1 MSDPESNPSP
11 PAPPPA
17 AQETAAS
24 PPPTADAAAPAAV
37 EGAPAPGGPSAP
49 GAPGASGGPNEGRR
63 GKKKRNRGRSDGR
76 GDRSGGPQGDRHGG
90 GHGGPHRQFVEDQI
104 DHDAEALAREARTVP
119 VSRVRAFAL
128 LAQEIRR
135 LAASGDPRD
144 AREARR
150 ALVLLKS
157 KVAYL
162 AGREQGREKNALVK
176 VRDFVFRGVDQVV
189 RNRDVPDLAQLM
201 NFLDQLEAFVGYHR
215 FHGDDRRRD

>member
-1 MSDPESNPSP
+1 MNEPDNVPSP
-11 PAPPPA
+11 PEPPTPAAPEASAPDAPATDVAPPSTDSPA
-17 AQETAAS
+17 AT
-24 PPPTADAAAPAAV
+24 
-37 EGAPAPGGPSAP
+37 GAP
-49 GAPGASGGPNEGRR
+49 GAPPASGGPPDGRR
-63 GKKKRNRGRSDGR
+63 KKKRNRGRDR
-76 GDRSGGPQGDRHGG
+76 DRSGGPQGHGG
-90 GHGGPHRQFVEDQI
+90 GGGGGGHPGGQHRQWVEDQI

-119 VSRVRAFAL
+119 VARVRAFAL

-162 AGREQGREKNALVK
+162 AGREQGRERNALVR
-176 VRDFVFRGVDQVV
+176 VREFVFRGVDQVV
-189 RNRDVPDLAQLM
+189 RNREVPDFAQLM